1 MKNGLD
7 YFVGRVCTVFTVP
20 TNRDFKSEN
29 PQTFP
34 QPVFH
39 YFVGKVIGVDQRG
52 IVLEQ
57 WNSDKKLRTF
67 FFMDHIVSI
76 SEEEIL
82 DPSNPKD
89 REVIDDYRKTNEE
102 SVKSVQQR
110 AEKSTKS
117 KFVDI
122 QGLTELSADAGQPN
136 MPLRPSLVASQSP
149 PATVS

>member
-1 MKNGLD
+1 MKVEGLE
-7 YFVGRVCTVFTVP
+7 YFVGRICTIFTVP

-39 YFVGKVIGVDQRG
+39 YFVGRVVEVTSRGVC
-52 IVLEQ
+52 IEQ
-57 WNSDKKLRTF
+57 WNNDKKLRTF

-89 REVIDDYRKTNEE
+89 KEIIEEYRKTNE
-102 SVKSVQQR
+102 SSRKR
-110 AEKSTKS
+110 AEKNVESLERS
-117 KFVDI
+117 KYIDI
-122 QGLTELSADAGQPN
+122 GGL
-136 MPLRPSLVASQSP
+136 QSI
-149 PATVS
+149 VKGSSG

>member
-1 MKNGLD
+1 MKPQGLE
-7 YFVGRVCTVFTVP
+7 YFLDKVCTVFTVP

-39 YFVGKVIGVDQRG
+39 YFVGRVVEVNHRG
-52 IVLEQ
+52 ICLEQ

-76 SEEEIL
+76 SEEEML

-89 REVIDDYRKTNEE
+89 RAIIEEYKKVNEDSTRKAEE
-102 SVKSVQQR
+102 NLEALKRQ
-110 AEKSTKS
+110 KY
-117 KFVDI
+117 VDI
-122 QGLTELSADAGQPN
+122 AGLEG
-136 MPLRPSLVASQSP
+136 LVSGASR
-149 PATVS
+149 

>member
-1 MKNGLD
+1 MNPKGLE
-7 YFVGRVCTVFTVP
+7 YFVGKVCTVFTVP

-39 YFVGKVIGVDQRG
+39 YFVGKVLEVDGRG
-52 IVLEQ
+52 LALEQ

-67 FFMDHIVSI
+67 FFVDHIVAV

-89 REVIDDYRKTNEE
+89 RALIEDYKKTSEASMVDAKEKAPEEEVCKY
-102 SVKSVQQR
+102 
-110 AEKSTKS
+110 
-117 KFVDI
+117 VDI
-122 QGLTELSADAGQPN
+122 RQLTELS
-136 MPLRPSLVASQSP
+136 SK
-149 PATVS
+149 

>member
-1 MKNGLD
+1 MTPQGLD
-7 YFVGRVCTVFTVP
+7 YFLGRICTIFTVP

-39 YFVGKVIGVDQRG
+39 YFVGRVVEVNQRG
-52 IVLEQ
+52 ICIEQ
-57 WNSDKKLRTF
+57 WNNAKKLRTF
-67 FFMDHIVSI
+67 FFLDHVVSI

-89 REVIDDYRKTNEE
+89 REIIEEYKKVNEDT
-102 SVKSVQQR
+102 VKKASENVDAVKKQ
-110 AEKSTKS
+110 

-122 QGLTELSADAGQPN
+122 EGLQGLVRSS
-136 MPLRPSLVASQSP
+136 R
-149 PATVS
+149 

>member
-1 MKNGLD
+1 MKVEGLE
-7 YFVGRVCTVFTVP
+7 YFVGRICTIFTVP

-39 YFVGKVIGVDQRG
+39 YFVGRVVEVTSRGVC
-52 IVLEQ
+52 IEQ
-57 WNSDKKLRTF
+57 WNNDKKLRTF

-89 REVIDDYRKTNEE
+89 KEIIEEYRKTNE
-102 SVKSVQQR
+102 SSRKR
-110 AEKSTKS
+110 AEKNVESLERS
-117 KFVDI
+117 KYIDI
-122 QGLTELSADAGQPN
+122 GGLQNIVKGSSG
-136 MPLRPSLVASQSP
+136 
-149 PATVS
+149 

>member
-1 MKNGLD
+1 MRIEGLE
-7 YFVGRVCTVFTVP
+7 YFVGKICTVFTVQ

-39 YFVGKVIGVDQRG
+39 YFVGRVMEVNSRGVC
-52 IVLEQ
+52 VEQ
-57 WNSDKKLRTF
+57 WNNEKKLRTF

-89 REVIDDYRKTNEE
+89 NQVIEDFKKTNESSLKKANDNVEMLKKQRE
-102 SVKSVQQR
+102 SL
-110 AEKSTKS
+110 AENPYL
-117 KFVDI
+117 DI
-122 QGLTELSADAGQPN
+122 EDLSSMAKA
-136 MPLRPSLVASQSP
+136 R
-149 PATVS
+149 